1 MTLSDDE
8 EEFVQTIES
17 VFRSAGTED
26 PYSLAQKI
34 IPFLAPLQTFLM
46 AMRSRETLREFVH
59 SWPAK
64 DKKHLPVVTGLFR
77 LVPSLLKKE
86 GKRMLQKIFARHP
99 IETPVGRPK
108 LLTEDSTKSKL
119 CDEIAKLHRQGVSVL
134 EAQRRAGKL
143 YGVSTR
149 SAQRAWKDRRSL
161 NTDEPQTMKELFRMI
176 NTLDDK

>member
-17 VFRSAGTED
+17 VFRSTGTED
-26 PYSLAQKI
+26 PFSLAQKI
-34 IPFLAPLQTFLM
+34 IPFLAPVQAFLM
-46 AMRSRETLREFVH
+46 AMRSREALREFVH

-64 DKKHLPVVTGLFR
+64 DKKYLPVATGLFK

-86 GKRMLQKIFARHP
+86 GKRMLQKVFAKHP
-99 IETPVGRPK
+99 IETPVGRPR
-108 LLTEDSTKSKL
+108 LLTEDTTKSKL
-119 CDEIAKLHRQGVSVL
+119 CDEVAKFHRQGVSLL
-134 EAQRRAGKL
+134 EAQRRAGRL

-161 NTDEPQTMKELFRMI
+161 NSDEPQTMKELFSALR
-176 NTLDDK
+176 TLGDN